1 MRIDRVSEDIFVVVS
16 GLYAQAT
23 ATVLLTHEGAVV
35 IDSLP
40 FPSET
45 RQLVSFVESEIGR
58 TPILYVINTHHH
70 ADHVY
75 GNYLFPDAEI
85 IAHDACRD
93 LLLRVGQPQLDRA
106 QEDTVALADV
116 KLRVPDITFASEM
129 HLQVGHRHV
138 HLFHTPGHSLD
149 GISLYV
155 DGEKVLIAGDAMM
168 PVPVISGGDVEQLKT
183 TLARYLEIGPGF
195 LIQGHGSVLLKG
207 EARTE
212 VKSNIRYLDTIVKR
226 VHEIV
231 ERGDPPSVL
240 REIDIESCG
249 KSRIPLDGLVSRL
262 HLDNLVTLY
271 KRYSDAPQ
279 V

>member
-1 MRIDRVSEDIFVVVS
+1 MRVDRVSEDIFVLVS
-16 GLYAQAT
+16 GLYAQVT
-23 ATVLLTHEGAVV
+23 ATVLLTYEGAVV

-45 RQLVSFVESEIGR
+45 LQLVSFVESEIGR
-58 TPILYVINTHHH
+58 KPILYVVNTHHH

-106 QEDTVALADV
+106 QEDTVALSGV
-116 KLRVPDITFASEM
+116 ELRVPDITFASEM
-129 HLQVGHRHV
+129 HLQIGHRHV
-138 HLFHTPGHSLD
+138 HLFHTPGHTPD

-155 DGEKVLIAGDAMM
+155 DGEKVLIAGDCMM
-168 PVPVISGGDVEQLKT
+168 PVPVISGGDVQQLKA
-183 TLARYLEIGPGF
+183 TLARYLEIGAGF
-195 LIQGHGSVLLKG
+195 VVQGHGSVLLKG
-207 EARTE
+207 EGRTQME
-212 VKSNIRYLDTIVKR
+212 SSISYLDIIVER

-231 ERGDPPSVL
+231 ERGDPPSAL

-249 KSRIPLDGLVSRL
+249 KSRIPLDALVSRL

-271 KRYSDAPQ
+271 KRYTDSQPT
-279 V
+279 